1 MARKSSGYGAACYY
15 AGKLVGRCT
24 PADAQGYEQLMKSCG
39 GNAARVLQE
48 YAYFSPE
55 LRGILEKVAAVQAK
69 ENRTAGIFQSPRL
82 SPWGDIQTSDTLCP
96 GVFMVSTASHGGTM
110 VALDMAAILSPAARK
125 CGLRMGDYL
134 CFEEDCDE
142 NIVLRELLDKKLWQ
156 IPDRI
161 RDRAA
166 FEENINRA
174 LREHHPILALAATGA
189 GTGAYPVQPL
199 PGRGTLKHFGPCWPE
214 VRKEV
219 FLFGLCKRT
228 QRPVPYQDKTCL

>member
-1 MARKSSGYGAACYY
+1 MTLKSFGYGAACYY

-24 PADAQGYEQLMKSCG
+24 LADAQGYEQLMKACG

-69 ENRTAGIFQSPRL
+69 ESRAAGIFQSPRL
-82 SPWGDIQTSDTLCP
+82 SPWGDVQTSDTLCP

-110 VALDMAAILSPAARK
+110 VSLDMAAILSPVARK
-125 CGLRMGDYL
+125 CGLKMGDYL

-161 RDRAA
+161 K
-166 FEENINRA
+166 N
-174 LREHHPILALAATGA
+174 
-189 GTGAYPVQPL
+189 
-199 PGRGTLKHFGPCWPE
+199 
-214 VRKEV
+214 
-219 FLFGLCKRT
+219 GLCVLNAIIKR
-228 QRPVPYQDKTCL
+228 VLK